1 MIFDF
6 NIGCVLYYTIFW
18 LLLSGGINDVVY
30 QIQDLCI
37 ELQVPIVF
45 AMSRRRLALVLKKR
59 HKIGC
64 VGIFSYDGA
73 EVSFLLLLSTIACNF
88 VTWIRVDAL

>member
-1 MIFDF
+1 MIH
-6 NIGCVLYYTIFW
+6 
-18 LLLSGGINDVVY
+18 
-30 QIQDLCI
+30 QILDICCEQQLP
-37 ELQVPIVF
+37 VVF

-73 EVSFLLLLSTIACNF
+73 EVSFSYCTMHYNMVLYNSACARN
-88 VTWIRVDAL
+88 